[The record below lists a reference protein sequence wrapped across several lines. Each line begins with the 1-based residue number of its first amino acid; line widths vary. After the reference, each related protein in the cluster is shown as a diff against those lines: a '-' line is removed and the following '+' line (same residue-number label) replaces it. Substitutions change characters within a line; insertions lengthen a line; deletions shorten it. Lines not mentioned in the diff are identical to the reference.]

1 MLTIFTRISLPD
13 AWVEA
18 LGVVRAVSTDIG
30 DDFVRTN
37 LVEQAWQHRRIA
49 GGIVRHLNGTDFQ
62 GRGVYAQ
69 MHLAPLPTVVRAML
83 LRFPF
88 TFAQHL
94 DAGTVDQ
101 QVQPC
106 RRCVRRNLHGK
117 ILLAAAVRQ
126 DIFDYI
132 EMFYNPKCRHG
143 FNDRL
148 SPVEFERRHFE
159 RLASV

>member
-1 MLTIFTRISLPD
+1 MVNQVDYD
-13 AWVEA
+13 ART
-18 LGVVRAVSTDIG
+18 LDKSTCSTLKGCACWRRPKTDSPTS

-62 GRGVYAQ
+62 GRGIYAQ
-69 MHLAPLPTVVRAML
+69 MHLAPLPTVIRAML

-106 RRCVRRNLHGK
+106 RRCVRRNLQGK
-117 ILLAAAVRQ
+117 ILLAAANGAEIGNLPIQ
-126 DIFDYI
+126 
-132 EMFYNPKCRHG
+132 
-143 FNDRL
+143 
-148 SPVEFERRHFE
+148 S
-159 RLASV
+159 S